1 MKAAAAAASNALV
14 VIDFQAFKSSNN
26 EFIVKEVASFN
37 GTQSLHSIFLPPCK
51 FHELSADC
59 QRQVRWLTNNHH
71 HLYWSDGYVPLNKL
85 PELLEVAVRG
95 GGGADRI
102 FVKGREKAA
111 FIENC
116 LRQRLNHRH
125 HLHHFHPVVCE
136 FPDQPALTARIP
148 YCPFHRAHSK
158 KRERKK
164 TFCALSNVHYLYN
177 LLLELT
183 SSSTS

>member
-1 MKAAAAAASNALV
+1 MNAAVAASSVVV

-37 GTQSLHSIFLPPCK
+37 GTQSLHCIFHPPCE

-71 HLYWSDGYVPLNKL
+71 HLNWSDGYVPLDKL
-85 PELLEVAVRG
+85 PELLEVAVR
-95 GGGADRI
+95 GGADRI

-116 LRQRLNHRH
+116 LRQRL
-125 HLHHFHPVVCE
+125 
-136 FPDQPALTARIP
+136 
-148 YCPFHRAHSK
+148 
-158 KRERKK
+158 
-164 TFCALSNVHYLYN
+164 
-177 LLLELT
+177 
-183 SSSTS
+183 